1 MIPAVLRRLRGEDG
15 HVTIWVMIIG
25 VTIMTAGGMV
35 YDGADKAN
43 QARRATMIANEA
55 GRAASQELSAD
66 VVAGEG
72 VSIALAGA
80 ADAARTYLDSAGAEG
95 SVSVEGTQVVI
106 RTSLP
111 WEPSVL
117 PLPSD
122 TLTATATVDAQ
133 EVAP

>member
-1 MIPAVLRRLRGEDG
+1 MRR
-15 HVTIWVMIIG
+15 
-25 VTIMTAGGMV
+25 GM
-35 YDGADKAN
+35 
-43 QARRATMIANEA
+43 Q
-55 GRAASQELSAD
+55 
-66 VVAGEG
+66 VVAGHG
-72 VSIALAGA
+72 VVPGPLFLAGDSAGANLA
-80 ADAARTYLDSAGAEG
+80 ARKRRRRYKIRTRTYLDSAGAEG

>member
-1 MIPAVLRRLRGEDG
+1 MIPAVWRRLRGEDG

-72 VSIALAGA
+72 A
-80 ADAARTYLDSAGAEG
+80 ATSYLSRQSMVTDPG
-95 SVSVEGTQVVI
+95 VSVQRGPETVTVLATGQAP
-106 RTSLP
+106 SLVP
-111 WEPSVL
+111 FVTL
-117 PLPSD
+117 PPIERSIDGPLERV
-122 TLTATATVDAQ
+122 TA
-133 EVAP
+133 P